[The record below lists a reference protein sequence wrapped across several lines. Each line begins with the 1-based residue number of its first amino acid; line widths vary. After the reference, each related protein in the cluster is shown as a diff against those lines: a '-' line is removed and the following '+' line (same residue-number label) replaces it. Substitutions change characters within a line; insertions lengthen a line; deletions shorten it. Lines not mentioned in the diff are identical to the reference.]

1 MIPTCTDSRGKPSHT
16 LFFVSVAFLAITA
29 KFCIGGFFGLPP
41 VGLSEYG
48 AAFAAIVVPYIGRE
62 WIDKSAGVGK

>member
-1 MIPTCTDSRGKPSHT
+1 MIPSINDSRGRPSHT
-16 LFFVSVAFLAITA
+16 LFFVAVAFISVTV
-29 KFCIGGFFGLPP
+29 KFCISGFFGLPI

-62 WIDKSAGVGK
+62 WIDKTVRQ

>member
-1 MIPTCTDSRGKPSHT
+1 MIPSIKDSRGRPSPT
-16 LFFVSVAFLAITA
+16 LFFVATAFVAVTV
-29 KFCIGGFFGLPP
+29 KFVIGGFFGLPV

-62 WIDKSAGVGK
+62 WIDKTVRP